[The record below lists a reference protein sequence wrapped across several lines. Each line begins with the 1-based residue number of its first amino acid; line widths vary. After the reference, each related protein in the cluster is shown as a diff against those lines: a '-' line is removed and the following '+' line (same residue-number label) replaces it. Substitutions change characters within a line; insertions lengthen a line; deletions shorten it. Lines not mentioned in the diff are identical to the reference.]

1 MSCVISLKITRGAD
15 LVLDDVSSAS
25 AGTISVKVTS
35 KWGTANSSSNLQ
47 YGIGPQFG
55 HEEYTSYSYYSFGA
69 AQKVCPRGWAP
80 LSLAQAKSISTFVG
94 DNETGSG
101 IARSEPYNFVYSG
114 QFSRGGWAVVGSE
127 GLYWLADQYSGDYGY
142 NFWVTST
149 RLRTVNVVK
158 NYGRAV
164 RCVTQ

>member
-55 HEEYTSYSYYSFGA
+55 HEEYTSYTIVLVPLKKFAQEAGLRFLSPR
-69 AQKVCPRGWAP
+69 QKV
-80 LSLAQAKSISTFVG
+80 LVHSSVIMKLALELPGVSHTILFT
-94 DNETGSG
+94 
-101 IARSEPYNFVYSG
+101 
-114 QFSRGGWAVVGSE
+114 AVSFLVVDG
-127 GLYWLADQYSGDYGY
+127 
-142 NFWVTST
+142 
-149 RLRTVNVVK
+149 RL
-158 NYGRAV
+158 
-164 RCVTQ
+164 